1 MNADKGIELDVVPK
15 LAKKG
20 AVGSGDK
27 GEDDDFETDERENP
41 LTIGVE
47 NRVSNSEEFCLL
59 AEAKEN
65 GESEE
70 EEEPEVGTVAT
81 QTRRERAG
89 KCTNG
94 T

>member
-1 MNADKGIELDVVPK
+1 MPEF
-15 LAKKG
+15 AKKG

-27 GEDDDFETDERENP
+27 GEDDHFESDEGEDP
-41 LTIGVE
+41 LTICVE

-81 QTRRERAG
+81 QARRERAG